1 MNSSIVDAG
10 TGKKMIRTLCR
21 AFLVLFLTA
30 PMTWPSGQA
39 HAGDGT
45 IPVGESQFEVDV
57 PRGPVT
63 VYTYRPAAY
72 TASSPIWVVI
82 HGARRKIARHIV
94 FDYYDVWAPLAE
106 RHGALL
112 LLPEFIDRK
121 WPTSWQFQLGNVR
134 TRALKAIPWRQTGFA
149 VAEKAFQRAVAM
161 TGSTRRRF
169 SLYGHGAGA
178 QWVQRYVLHSGGR
191 YVERAGAANAGWYL
205 LPDDEFRFPYGL
217 KRAAIPQ
224 SALRQAFATDFVLL
238 LGQGDTSTGG
248 ILRDTP
254 ETRAQG
260 KNRYQRGQ
268 FYFKRAESA
277 ARRLDARFAWR
288 LTEVSSAGHENE
300 DMAPAAAHILA
311 GGPTTS
317 QR

>member
-1 MNSSIVDAG
+1 MSTPFMDAG
-10 TGKKMIRTLCR
+10 TGRQMIRTACR
-21 AFLVLFLTA
+21 ALLVLSFAVPMAWLTGPA
-30 PMTWPSGQA
+30 R
-39 HAGDGT
+39 AGNGT
-45 IPVGESQFEVDV
+45 IPVGESQFEVGV

-63 VYTYRPAAY
+63 VHTYRPAAY
-72 TASSPIWVVI
+72 TASSPVWIVI
-82 HGARRKIARHIV
+82 HGARRGVARHIV
-94 FDYYDVWAPLAE
+94 ADYYDVWAPLAE

-112 LLPEFIDRK
+112 LMPEFIDRK

-134 TRALKAIPWRQTGFA
+134 TRTFKPIPWKQTGFA
-149 VAEKAFQRAVAM
+149 VAEKAFRQAVAM

-191 YVERAGAANAGWYL
+191 YVDRAVAANAGWYL
-205 LPDDEFRFPYGL
+205 LPDDEFAFPYGL
-217 KRAAIPQ
+217 KRAPIPQ
-224 SALRQAFATDFVLL
+224 STLRQAFATDFVLL

-260 KNRYQRGQ
+260 KNRYQRGN
-268 FYFKRAESA
+268 FYFKRAASA

-288 LTEVSSAGHENE
+288 LAEVSSAGHENE
-300 DMAPAAAHILA
+300 DMAPAAAVFLA
-311 GGPTTS
+311 GGPPTL
-317 QR
+317 RK